1 MLTRKVD
8 RTEHSN
14 RERERERE
22 GKGCVCVCVRE
33 RERERKRKI
42 AYRNVCENKEISYQH
57 VCVIVFGG

>member
-8 RTEHSN
+8 RTEYSN

-22 GKGCVCVCVRE
+22 RKGCVCERE
-33 RERERKRKI
+33 REREI